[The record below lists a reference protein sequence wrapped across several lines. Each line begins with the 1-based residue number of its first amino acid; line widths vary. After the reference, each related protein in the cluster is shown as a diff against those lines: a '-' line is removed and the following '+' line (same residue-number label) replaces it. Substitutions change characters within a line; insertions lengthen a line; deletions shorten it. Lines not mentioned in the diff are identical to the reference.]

1 MGKTPLSLHELIKRP
16 TQATMKVLS
25 VSIMIRSPVND
36 FLLLNEDGTTSREP
50 YLEVVDK
57 YPASSSFSD
66 ACEAAGLDSSLAKR
80 LSTIIFGKDVNLRQ
94 HQAEA
99 LKASFSKDGVHNT
112 VVTSGTGSGKT
123 ESFLLPILARIL
135 NESNDILE
143 PPISKWW
150 EKEDKE

>member
-1 MGKTPLSLHELIKRP
+1 M
-16 TQATMKVLS
+16 
-25 VSIMIRSPVND
+25 
-36 FLLLNEDGTTSREP
+36 
-50 YLEVVDK
+50 
-57 YPASSSFSD
+57 
-66 ACEAAGLDSSLAKR
+66 DSSLAKQ

-99 LKASFSKDGVHNT
+99 LKASFSRDNIHNT

-150 EKEDKE
+150 EKEWTKNDNWSGIRTGQSKRIMYILNPVRT